1 MANMDF
7 CNTTVREFLQSILDN
22 NEQFAVAAELRK
34 VAAEESVPDTPI
46 PDMPEMVEHVDN
58 LIKNV
63 CNADPDNYFGG
74 HIMLG
79 EDYITLD
86 DDGKIARSF
95 SISFCSITELKY
107 FFGKK
112 QADSVKT
119 LESLPTTKGA
129 TYYKKVYE
137 QHRGLVPDCDGVL
150 FYNEDWGSIADMYV
164 LMESVDYFGR
174 IPFAAHLLLD
184 LAPGFEDTMEE
195 HRSLA
200 IQRTEFEE
208 SYDDEP
214 DDEDDEVLQEL
225 HTVLDNEFILN
236 FFASDENRG
245 LNALSLTEIHDLY
258 RAQREQEDVNAM
270 VDAFDEC
277 MNLTDEDKRRY
288 AYSNAASTL
297 AFVEQIQTI
306 AEGMAKAS
314 EGEQ

>member
-1 MANMDF
+1 MAKMDF

-22 NEQFAVAAELRK
+22 NEQFAVAAELQK
-34 VAAEESVPDTPI
+34 VAAEENTPDIPI
-46 PDMPEMVEHVDN
+46 PNMPEMVKHVEN

-63 CNADPDNYFGG
+63 CDADPDNYFGG

-107 FFGKK
+107 FLGKK
-112 QADSVKT
+112 QADSIKT
-119 LESLPTTKGA
+119 LESLSTTKGA

-150 FYNEDWGSIADMYV
+150 FYNEDWGSIADMYI

-184 LAPGFEDTMEE
+184 LATAFEDTMEE
-195 HRSLA
+195 HRTLA
-200 IQRTEFEE
+200 IQRSEFEKG
-208 SYDDEP
+208 YDDGP
-214 DDEDDEVLQEL
+214 DDEYDEVLQEL
-225 HTVLDNEFILN
+225 HTALDSEFILN
-236 FFASDENRG
+236 FFTSDENRG

-258 RAQREQEDVNAM
+258 RAQCEQADADDMVNT
-270 VDAFDEC
+270 FDEC
-277 MNLTDEDKRRY
+277 MGLTDEDKRRY

-297 AFVEQIQTI
+297 AFVEQIRTVAKNMI
-306 AEGMAKAS
+306 KAS
-314 EGEQ
+314 EDEQ